1 MFVTQECKKKLKEY
15 STEGLKKLGK
25 QVGTSRS
32 TLYQSRKNGM
42 MKTRVAENLEQVF
55 KTSLEDSEWT
65 ERFEENLDE
74 FSELERFA
82 EEARLSEYAYREAE
96 KHLKKLLAEIYK
108 INQDIVGKSEVE
120 EFEVRD
126 DFFEEVVHML
136 AEQWDEVMNQT
147 MREYCVEKS
156 KN

>member
-1 MFVTQECKKKLKEY
+1 M
-15 STEGLKKLGK
+15 
-25 QVGTSRS
+25 
-32 TLYQSRKNGM
+32 
-42 MKTRVAENLEQVF
+42 
-55 KTSLEDSEWT
+55 
-65 ERFEENLDE
+65 
-74 FSELERFA
+74 
-82 EEARLSEYAYREAE
+82 
-96 KHLKKLLAEIYK
+96 
-108 INQDIVGKSEVE
+108 GKSEVE